1 MREAVHGANGRTER
15 PILCYVASCDVFGT
29 EVDVDDWM
37 PIEYCPVCGRR
48 LEEADECP
56 TTCHACRAR

>member
-48 LEEADECP
+48 LEEADE
-56 TTCHACRAR
+56 